1 MWVVTAKCT
10 QPQLITLATTAV
22 AFVFLD
28 ASWSPSNIHNA
39 DITTYVVL
47 APIQTAADT
56 ISLILLPHMLP
67 LHLQQHLPPLLEEMV
82 AVHLPVEPNGVA
94 S

>member
-10 QPQLITLATTAV
+10 QPQLIKLVAAV
-22 AFVFLD
+22 VVFVFLG
-28 ASWSPSNIHNA
+28 ASWSPSNIHNV
-39 DITTYVVL
+39 DNTTYVVL

-82 AVHLPVEPNGVA
+82 AAHLPVEPNGVA